1 MNAELAA
8 LEKVIR
14 PYYND
19 LRKFQF
25 SYANPLFWALIFLLF
40 CILAILWR
48 PKKSL
53 SFCFIAA
60 VTLLINTKIENF
72 IGSISNPG
80 DGVDPV
86 VIVRIVSGIVIVFI
100 SIYYALIRED

>member
-1 MNAELAA
+1 MNAELVA

-19 LRKFQF
+19 LGKFKF

-53 SFCFIAA
+53 SFCFILTAI
-60 VTLLINTKIENF
+60 LLINTQIENF
-72 IGSISNPG
+72 IGSISKPG
-80 DGVDPV
+80 DGVDPAIIARV
-86 VIVRIVSGIVIVFI
+86 ASWIVIGFI